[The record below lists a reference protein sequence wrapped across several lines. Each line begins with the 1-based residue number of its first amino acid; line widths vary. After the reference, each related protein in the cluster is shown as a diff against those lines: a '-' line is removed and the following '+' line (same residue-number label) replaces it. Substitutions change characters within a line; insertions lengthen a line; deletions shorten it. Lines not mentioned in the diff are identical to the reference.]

1 MMETKNDGVEKFSLV
16 KPYWHKYII
25 IFTLFILTAGFQSV
39 VPYSFSII
47 IDRALIGP
55 DRWLL
60 KYILWGLAG
69 GAVVVGIIGVYRDY
83 LYSTLAADILARV
96 RLQVFK
102 HLQRLSMDFYSKT
115 EPGNI
120 LSRFSSD
127 LTMIEDVM
135 VNATWYFFIP
145 CLHVIFN
152 IVFIFVLDWRLGLIS
167 LVIFPICFIGPRIF
181 APKAT
186 DAGYERK
193 KCEADALTRVS
204 ENISAQT
211 VIKALNLQN
220 DSISKFDNKNQALKK
235 NMVRAFFFGSLV
247 DQSGVVGVMALQVSV
262 LAIGAFMVANGAL
275 EVGKLV
281 AIQTLVM
288 TMCESVS
295 ATIEFLPICMQ
306 AFVGVRRIKEIL
318 NEKPKVLNAP
328 DAGTLNP
335 LKGEIKFNDVI
346 FGYTKQQINLSN
358 VNLVLKKGQSAAF
371 VGPSGSGKSTIMAL
385 LMRFYDPNSGTVTF
399 DDTDIKTVTQESL
412 RDQLGI
418 VLQENILFN
427 ISIRDNL
434 RLAKPSASDAEIE
447 EAAKKAEI
455 HDFILTMPEGY
466 DTLAGERGSRLSGG
480 QRQRMAIARAL
491 LRSGGILMF
500 DEATSALDPSSE
512 SSINQTID
520 KICKSGF
527 TVISVTHRLA
537 SVVNLDRIF
546 VMDQG
551 VLVENGK
558 HSELLDGN
566 GIYKMLWEKQGGFK
580 QAEDGTSFSISTE
593 RLLKIPFFKPL
604 AENQAL
610 LEKMAG
616 AFVSEQY
623 STDHIVLRQ
632 GDYSHRFFVI
642 VRGTAEITITDEN
655 DIVQQYDV
663 LSDGDIF
670 GELALSKDCN
680 VLTLV
685 RTLTPCVFLTLRRE
699 DFNEIL
705 EKTPQIRTEIEN
717 IILAAEKHEEAES
730 A

>member
-1 MMETKNDGVEKFSLV
+1 MENQNNGVEKFSLV

-25 IFTLFILTAGFQSV
+25 IFTLFVVTAGFQSL

-47 IDRALIGP
+47 IDRALLGTEKH
-55 DRWLL
+55 LL
-60 KYILWGLAG
+60 SYILWALAG
-69 GAVVVGIIGVYRDY
+69 GAVIVAIIGVFRDY

-145 CLHVIFN
+145 FLHVIFN
-152 IVFIFVLDWRLGLIS
+152 ILFIFVLDWRLGLIS
-167 LVIFPICFIGPRIF
+167 IIIFPICFIGPRIF

-186 DAGYERK
+186 NAGYERK
-193 KCEADALTRVS
+193 KCEAESLTRVS

-235 NMVRAFFFGSLV
+235 NMIKAFFFGSMV
-247 DQSGVVGVMALQVSV
+247 DQSGVVGVMVLQVSV
-262 LAIGAFMVANGAL
+262 LAIGAFMVSYQML

-318 NEKPKVLNAP
+318 KEEPKILNAP
-328 DAGTLNP
+328 NAGTLVP
-335 LKGEIKFNDVI
+335 LKEEIKFNNVI
-346 FGYTKQQINLSN
+346 FGYTKQQINLNN

-399 DDTDIKTVTQESL
+399 DGTDIKGVTQESL

-427 ISIRDNL
+427 VSIKDNL
-434 RLAKPSASDAEIE
+434 RLARPTATDAEIE
-447 EAAKKAEI
+447 EAARKAEI
-455 HDFILTMPEGY
+455 HDFIMTMPEGY
-466 DTLAGERGSRLSGG
+466 ETLAGERGSRLSGG

-491 LRSGGILMF
+491 LRGGNILMF

-512 SSINQTID
+512 SSINQTIA

-527 TVISVTHRLA
+527 TVVSVTHRLA

-551 VLVENGK
+551 TLAEHGK
-558 HSELLDGN
+558 HEELLQSN

-593 RLLKIPFFKPL
+593 RLLKIPCFKPL
-604 AENQAL
+604 AANAAL
-610 LEKMAG
+610 LEKMAR

-632 GDYSHRFFVI
+632 GDFSHRFFVI
-642 VRGTAEITITDEN
+642 VRGTAEITITDEE
-655 DIVQQYDV
+655 DIVQQYDI
-663 LSDGDIF
+663 LSDGDVF

-680 VLTLV
+680 VWTLV

-699 DFNEIL
+699 DFNEVL
-705 EKTPQIRTEIEN
+705 EKAPELKAEIEN
-717 IILAAEKHEEAES
+717 IILAGDKSLAS
-730 A
+730 